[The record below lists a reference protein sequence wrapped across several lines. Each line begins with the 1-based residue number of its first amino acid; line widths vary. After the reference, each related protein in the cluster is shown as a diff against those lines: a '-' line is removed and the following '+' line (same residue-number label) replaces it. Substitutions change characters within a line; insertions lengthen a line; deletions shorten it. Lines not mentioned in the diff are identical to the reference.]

1 MSQWQPPN
9 PHCRVVVYIDAL
21 CAGSQARMLMV
32 LRCCCWTLEVFLLP
46 ICLVALIVETRFI
59 HRIRRMAGDAVN
71 KFTADLS

>member
-1 MSQWQPPN
+1 MATAQPALSGG
-9 PHCRVVVYIDAL
+9 CVYRRVVRRFS
-21 CAGSQARMLMV
+21 GSDVDGFEML
-32 LRCCCWTLEVFLLP
+32 LLDSRGFLLP